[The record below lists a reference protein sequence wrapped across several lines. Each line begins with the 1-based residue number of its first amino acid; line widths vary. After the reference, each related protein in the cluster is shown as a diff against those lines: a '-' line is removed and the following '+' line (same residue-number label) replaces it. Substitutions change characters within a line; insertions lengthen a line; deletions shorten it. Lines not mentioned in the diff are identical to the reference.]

1 MKLKTVF
8 DLPWYAVFRFDQTI
22 LSFQHYINIQQLHV
36 IALGIFAWRTY
47 LLLLTEYALTRNAG
61 VMIWKQSRLGMHFII
76 SVRKIIVTWPIKKT
90 RAIGIIA
97 RKNLCNRA
105 KWDWNKKR
113 FIPVPEIKKNIHKQI
128 RTNMIV
134 HYVDQFV
141 ILLGL
146 NEHV

>member
-1 MKLKTVF
+1 MKLKSVF

-22 LSFQHYINIQQLHV
+22 LSFHHYINTQQLHV

-61 VMIWKQSRLGMHFII
+61 VMIWKQSILGMHFII
-76 SVRKIIVTWPIKKT
+76 SVRKVIVTWPIKKS

-105 KWDWNKKR
+105 KWDWKKR
-113 FIPVPEIKKNIHKQI
+113 FIPVPEIKKTFTNRYV
-128 RTNMIV
+128 RTWLYIMLTS
-134 HYVDQFV
+134 
-141 ILLGL
+141 LLFY
-146 NEHV
+146 